1 MDNLGGNEC
10 MNELLEKK
18 SKASALKKILPWFEN
33 IFLGLLSLWI
43 SNKILLNFDIRIL
56 YIMVMGLMYG
66 VKHSIFSSALSISLI
81 CYFYH
86 SQNMF
91 GSEVNIKVFELFI
104 SFILIAIISGLSKTN
119 TNLEIKVIRDAYN
132 RLERLNHKAEKDLT
146 DAKRAVVVLTE
157 QLKTSQQ
164 SYGSLYKIIK
174 KLEGLESEEV
184 LEKVPEVVKEL
195 TGIDSSV
202 LYIVKGGGDVVQLF
216 RPEALTNEGIPSP
229 AIFIIDEEII
239 RQVVH
244 NQRAYI
250 NSKMKKGVPDAAIP
264 IKNINSGIICGVI
277 AISNIPFQKM
287 SEYTLQM
294 LNFTGELISDYLTK
308 SMVKNPKPIY
318 PISGN

>member
-1 MDNLGGNEC
+1 
-10 MNELLEKK
+10 
-18 SKASALKKILPWFEN
+18 
-33 IFLGLLSLWI
+33 
-43 SNKILLNFDIRIL
+43 
-56 YIMVMGLMYG
+56 MGLMYG